1 MPPLAP
7 PPPPSLQQTSNS
19 ADVVGGVSLVLSVF
33 GIVAGGF
40 VLMVLLRFVCIKRRD
55 AKEASVKTWLAD
67 EGVIKVKG
75 EKWRGNFKQKGL
87 VDEEEPGPRSAA
99 SAAKEA
105 EQQAV
110 LDRRRGKVPSRIAAA
125 EVKPDADAAASRDAA
140 AKALSVSPHLLGG
153 SRDAVTDKGAILTE
167 AAEAAVAGAAPS
179 SGRCQWLGGRLP
191 SGAAAPSAAAAVP
204 PPLAPPSLDSP
215 DPAPGSGRRHRSSSR
230 PSRSGAGS
238 GSPED
243 GTRPRRQSGEG
254 ASPKRQSGEGTSR
267 SRQSGD
273 GASSRRQSG
282 DGASHRHRSGEGA
295 SPRRQS
301 GDGTSSRDDRVA
313 RL

>member
-1 MPPLAP
+1 
-7 PPPPSLQQTSNS
+7 
-19 ADVVGGVSLVLSVF
+19 
-33 GIVAGGF
+33 
-40 VLMVLLRFVCIKRRD
+40 MVLLRFVCIKRRD